1 MKLLNMRP
9 FISLLVNA
17 LIFSLAVAQFPPTP
31 ENVTIIK
38 SRFDEGITIS
48 YKEVCTLSLLLLA
61 PLNALL
67 SSLGSV
73 RLHLESGATPAT

>member
-1 MKLLNMRP
+1 MPTSMPP
-9 FISLLVNA
+9 FIYLLVNV
-17 LIFSLAVAQFPPTP
+17 LISSLAVAQFPPTP

-48 YKEVCTLSLLLLA
+48 YKEVCILGLLPLA

-67 SSLGSV
+67 SSRGYVRLRLGS
-73 RLHLESGATPAT
+73 RATPAM